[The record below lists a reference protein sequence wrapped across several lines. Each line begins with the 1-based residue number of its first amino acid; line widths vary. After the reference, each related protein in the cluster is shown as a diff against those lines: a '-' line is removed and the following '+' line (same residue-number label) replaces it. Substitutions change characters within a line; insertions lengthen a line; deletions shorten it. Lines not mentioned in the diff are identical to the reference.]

1 MVICTISVKREES
14 SRVVVKKMFP
24 GSGIWM
30 VDGGWW
36 MMVDAMGD
44 GRLRVPYTYV
54 QYSVH
59 GIIHK
64 YVRVGTV
71 VCYNM

>member
-1 MVICTISVKREES
+1 MVICTFSVKREES

-24 GSGIWM
+24 GSGIW
-30 VDGGWW
+30 
-36 MMVDAMGD
+36 MVDAMGD

-71 VCYNM
+71 VCYNR